1 MAHTLYCGVLT
12 RHCINEQIYWDAH
25 IHTHTH
31 TISLLYL
38 IELGQFSLSLSL
50 QTLNNQLPSQGAPAD
65 ERPSDYSGSWR
76 GPLSWSKL
84 TGASQSVRQR
94 LVDGYLHLYW
104 TMTSWLLC
112 TILPHGLA
120 VLTLPGWIG
129 KDITFMLSGLFI
141 ISIWPLIC
149 DHTHHIHTE
158 CPGVTCPCGVME
170 QITDWSRTDLWILI
184 AYPWL

>member
-1 MAHTLYCGVLT
+1 MHTHT
-12 RHCINEQIYWDAH
+12 H
-25 IHTHTH
+25 IHTH

-94 LVDGYLHLYW
+94 LVDGFLHLYW

-112 TILPHGLA
+112 TSTATWASCLA
-120 VLTLPGWIG
+120 FACLDWKIYHCYTFRLVYHLNLTFNL
-129 KDITFMLSGLFI
+129 
-141 ISIWPLIC
+141 
-149 DHTHHIHTE
+149 
-158 CPGVTCPCGVME
+158 
-170 QITDWSRTDLWILI
+170 
-184 AYPWL
+184 